1 MKDAEMMK
9 AKTLSEVAEANRI
22 LTGLDSAASKDLAG
36 KGVSSPCY
44 MITSAETG
52 EGKTVAAAGLAMAA
66 ARRGGKKV
74 LVVDLNWYRP
84 GLHRCFGF
92 ERNWTISEC
101 ERQGGPEGFVMPSG
115 TEGLDVLTAPRE
127 EDQGRGPTA
136 AASSKAADILRAA
149 RDGYDL
155 VFVDTA
161 SIFPPNRNMLDPVFL
176 GRACDG
182 VFMVV
187 LAGATARQQVKR
199 GRMILES
206 AGVPVFG
213 IVLNNWKNRVC

>member
-22 LTGLDSAASKDLAG
+22 LTGLDSSASRDLEG
-36 KGVSSPCY
+36 KGVTSPCY

-66 ARRGGKKV
+66 ARRGGKRV
-74 LVVDLNWYRP
+74 LAVDLNWYRP
-84 GLHRCFGF
+84 GLHRCFGV
-92 ERNWTISEC
+92 ERNWTITEY
-101 ERQGGPEGFVMPSG
+101 ERKGDLGGFVLPSG
-115 TEGLDVLTAPRE
+115 TEGLDLLTAPRE
-127 EDQGRGPTA
+127 EEQGRGPTA
-136 AASSKAADILRAA
+136 AASSKAAEILRAA

-161 SIFPPNRNMLDPVFL
+161 SVFPPNRNMLDPVFL

-182 VFMVV
+182 ALMVV
-187 LAGATARQQVKR
+187 LASATARQQVKR

-206 AGVPVFG
+206 AGVPVYG
-213 IVLNNWKNRVC
+213 IVLNNWKNKVC